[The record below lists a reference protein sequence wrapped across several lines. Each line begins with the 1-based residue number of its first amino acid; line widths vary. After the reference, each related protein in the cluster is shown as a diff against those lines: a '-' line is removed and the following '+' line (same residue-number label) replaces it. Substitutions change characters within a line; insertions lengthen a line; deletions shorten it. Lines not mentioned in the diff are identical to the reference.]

1 MADAQQEENLIK
13 EYFSKGFK
21 YKEIIEFLTKNHSIN
36 MSITTLKRRIKLY
49 GLQRKNADYDID
61 VITEKIRTIL
71 DGPGCIAGYRHVW
84 HTLKLQGISVPR
96 SVVQHI
102 IKQLDPEGV
111 EQRKAHKLRRRTYHN
126 RGPNEVET
134 IRLSHSR
141 MH

>member
-36 MSITTLKRRIKLY
+36 MSIATLKRRIKLY

-102 IKQLDPEGV
+102 IKQLDPEG
-111 EQRKAHKLRRRTYHN
+111 
-126 RGPNEVET
+126 
-134 IRLSHSR
+134 
-141 MH
+141 